1 MRSDQ
6 TPSARRYWVALI
18 LLFAGAL
25 VGYWHNR
32 TTASGRTDAL
42 SGFAQTIVSPPAR
55 ALHGVTRWFGDQTGW
70 LFRGRSLAAENQ
82 RLREHMD
89 DLERKN
95 AELTELAGRYD
106 QLRDDLGF
114 VKSINP
120 PPLAADVVARHVNPD
135 FDTIVISRG
144 KRDGVHVD
152 SVVRTR
158 KGLVGKVSEVSYL
171 TATVILL
178 TDPNGAVGARV
189 QRDGS
194 RNQSKEP
201 VLAIGV
207 CKGDHSSLIPLID
220 LPYDA
225 DIRPGDLV
233 VTSGF
238 GRPQSESTKGDS
250 RPHPIYP
257 RGLPIGTVVSVKEEE
272 GSVGKVAKLHPVV
285 DLDRLEEVYVLP

>member
-6 TPSARRYWVALI
+6 SSPARRYWVALI
-18 LLFAGAL
+18 LLL
-25 VGYWHNR
+25 VGAVVGVWHNR
-32 TTASGRTDAL
+32 TTASGRTDYI
-42 SGFAQTIVSPPAR
+42 SGAAQAIVSPPAR
-55 ALHGVTRWFGDQTGW
+55 LLHGMTRWFGHQTDW
-70 LFRGRSLAAENQ
+70 LLRARSLAADNQ
-82 RLREHMD
+82 RLQARMA
-89 DLERKN
+89 DLELEN
-95 AELTELAGRYD
+95 ARLKELEGRYD

-114 VKSINP
+114 VKSVNP

-158 KGLVGKVSEVSYL
+158 LGLVGKVSEVSLL

-189 QRDGS
+189 QREGA
-194 RNQSKEP
+194 RNG
-201 VLAIGV
+201 IGV
-207 CKGDHSSLIPLID
+207 CKGDHSGLIPLID

-238 GRPQSESTKGDS
+238 GTPQSDSTKSDS

-257 RGLPIGTVVSVKEEE
+257 RGLPIGKVVSVKEEE